1 MYIHLFYLCFMK
13 KDSQFLIRVSESEL
27 EGFKRAAEIAGI
39 GLSAWARQKL
49 RGAAIQELQNAGQ
62 QIPFLQPINLNKNG

>member
-1 MYIHLFYLCFMK
+1 MEKSFVVQLRLTEK
-13 KDSQFLIRVSESEL
+13 EK

-49 RGAAIQELQNAGQ
+49 RSAAIKDLQEIGEK
-62 QIPFLQPINLNKNG
+62 IPFLEQIKIDDSNE